1 MYKLKQRITAFLL
14 TFSIF
19 IGMFLD
25 CTVIV
30 SANSSVGTGF
40 LPLSEYISSGSE
52 TLDNIKNWVMNVI
65 DCAALALCNSI
76 SLKYGDYE
84 RIISNNKAFGNSF
97 WDRMQS
103 ENLLSEIYIEQG
115 KDLENASVKC
125 STAFIDWL
133 CKELNNYYVSVNKE
147 NISDYY
153 DKTKGYY
160 DYGSTN
166 VVSYDLLYGEN
177 RNGKVGVRMIQHFGT
192 NKTLSYQYPIYG
204 LLSENKNA
212 LTGTSYYMADLYFYN
227 PLLADKTVDYN
238 VSNNIKINVQA
249 VRNGLAL
256 AANSSY
262 ANSQGILDIYAAYG
276 VNSTLGS
283 LYILEDGTL
292 GTYGGYKGDTGRM
305 VAFYNL
311 PSIALSDPANVA
323 KDPSDPFSTWK
334 YTNLQLR
341 TKIPF
346 FDSYEKLEKA
356 YKTGDLTEAVNFSK
370 LSAFA
375 GGYSGDDVTY
385 DADTLKKI
393 ESILDD
399 ASLDIQ
405 DKIDQLKDLIGDI
418 GDGIGGAGGDNTEEV
433 RKTNEWLRK
442 IKEVLDGIL
451 ELLTLK
457 LDSVPPPVPGT
468 DSIFDTLDAFS
479 GRVTALLDDILGT
492 LKSIRRWAIA
502 DTIIDGIDLAESLVK
517 DVIDITKGL
526 FKTPVSAFK
535 TVMQT
540 VETLGDALSVKFPFC
555 IPWDVAFLLNL
566 LRASPKPPHY
576 EIPLKY
582 GGDGSLISVDE
593 TIVLDFEQ
601 FGILSIIGRS
611 LLTIIF
617 CKGLLD
623 LTFKIVMLKEKE
635 NDAS

>member
-65 DCAALALCNSI
+65 DCATLALCNSI

-166 VVSYDLLYGEN
+166 DVSYDLLYGEN
-177 RNGKVGVRMIQHFGT
+177 RNGKVGVRMMQHFGT
-192 NKTLSYQYPIYG
+192 NKTLAYQYPVYG

-212 LTGTSYYMADLYFYN
+212 LTGISYYMADLYFYN
-227 PLLADKTVDYN
+227 PLLADKTVEYN
-238 VSNNIKINVQA
+238 VGHNIKINVQA

-262 ANSQGILDIYAAYG
+262 ARSQGISDIYGGYG

-292 GTYGGYKGDTGRM
+292 GTYGGYKGDTGSM

-311 PSIALSDPANVA
+311 PSISLSDPANVA
-323 KDPSDPFSTWK
+323 KDPSDPSSTWK

-375 GGYSGDDVTY
+375 GGYTGDDVTY
-385 DADTLKKI
+385 DADTLKK
-393 ESILDD
+393 
-399 ASLDIQ
+399 
-405 DKIDQLKDLIGDI
+405 LK
-418 GDGIGGAGGDNTEEV
+418 V
-433 RKTNEWLRK
+433 
-442 IKEVLDGIL
+442 
-451 ELLTLK
+451 
-457 LDSVPPPVPGT
+457 
-468 DSIFDTLDAFS
+468 
-479 GRVTALLDDILGT
+479 
-492 LKSIRRWAIA
+492 
-502 DTIIDGIDLAESLVK
+502 
-517 DVIDITKGL
+517 
-526 FKTPVSAFK
+526 
-535 TVMQT
+535 
-540 VETLGDALSVKFPFC
+540 C
-555 IPWDVAFLLNL
+555 
-566 LRASPKPPHY
+566 
-576 EIPLKY
+576 
-582 GGDGSLISVDE
+582 
-593 TIVLDFEQ
+593 
-601 FGILSIIGRS
+601 
-611 LLTIIF
+611 
-617 CKGLLD
+617 
-623 LTFKIVMLKEKE
+623 
-635 NDAS
+635 

>member
-1 MYKLKQRITAFLL
+1 MN
-14 TFSIF
+14 
-19 IGMFLD
+19 
-25 CTVIV
+25 V
-30 SANSSVGTGF
+30 SASQMKPIPGAWATIEEMESADDSMDFEQWWSNVISTLFCGIADAKAILNGNFEQFLANNKSWCDQLYGKAKSDGMLKEIYYDSSKTN
-40 LPLSEYISSGSE
+40 LSESG
-52 TLDNIKNWVMNVI
+52 
-65 DCAALALCNSI
+65 
-76 SLKYGDYE
+76 
-84 RIISNNKAFGNSF
+84 
-97 WDRMQS
+97 
-103 ENLLSEIYIEQG
+103 
-115 KDLENASVKC
+115 VKC

-166 VVSYDLLYGEN
+166 DVSYDLLYGEN
-177 RNGKVGVRMIQHFGT
+177 RNGKVGVRMTQHFGT
-192 NKTLSYQYPIYG
+192 GKTLAYQYPVYG

-227 PLLADKTVDYN
+227 PLLADKTVEYN
-238 VSNNIKINVQA
+238 VGNNLKINVQA

-262 ANSQGILDIYAAYG
+262 ARSQGISEINSGYG

-292 GTYGGYKGDTGRM
+292 GTYGGYKGDTGSM

-311 PSIALSDPANVA
+311 PSISLSDPANIA

-375 GGYSGDDVTY
+375 GGYTGDDVTY

-393 ESILDD
+393 ESVLNDVN
-399 ASLDIQ
+399 LDIQ

-418 GDGIGGAGGDNTEEV
+418 GDEIGGAVGDNTEEV

-457 LDSVPPPVPGT
+457 LDSVPPPVSGT
-468 DSIFDTLDAFS
+468 DSIFDALDAFS

-492 LKSIRRWAIA
+492 LKSIRRWAVA

-517 DVIDITKGL
+517 DIVGLAKDL
-526 FKTPVSAFK
+526 FKAPADVFSVLMVS
-535 TVMQT
+535 
-540 VETLGDALSVKFPFC
+540 VESLGDALSVKFPFC
-555 IPWDVAFLLNL
+555 IPWDVAFLFGL
-566 LRASPKPPHY
+566 LRASPKAPHY

-582 GGDGSLISVDE
+582 GSESSIISVDE
-593 TIVLDFEQ
+593 TIVLDFAQ
-601 FGILSIIGRS
+601 FEIVSRVCRTF
-611 LLTIIF
+611 LTLVF

-623 LTFKIVMLKEKE
+623 LTFKIISMKEGE
-635 NDAS
+635 NERS